1 MNFLKKIIDV
11 EVEEKFFK
19 RIVFVGILIIIV
31 AILIVFLNFGLIRKY
46 QIPDDIQTKN
56 DGTVEYRIDS
66 ISTGRK
72 YIEIKGWAYKTGQ
85 NIGYFDSRFV
95 IRNEETKEYKV
106 LNTEMQIVDEFFSI
120 AEKYDCRRAGMY
132 SKSLAL
138 GVKNGLYQIF
148 IEYKN
153 DGENMLFDTGILFNY
168 GQ

>member
-1 MNFLKKIIDV
+1 MNFLNKIIDI
-11 EVEEKFFK
+11 EIEEKFFK
-19 RIVFVGILIIIV
+19 RIVFIGMIIILLV
-31 AILIVFLNFGLIRKY
+31 IMLVFLNFGIIRNYKV
-46 QIPDDIQTKN
+46 PEGFKTKN
-56 DGTVEYRIDS
+56 DGTIEYKIDS

-72 YIEIKGWAYKTGQ
+72 YIEIKGWSYKKGQ

-95 IRNEETKEYKV
+95 IRNEETQEYKV

-138 GVKNGLYQIF
+138 GVKKGLYQIF

-153 DGENMLFDTGILFNY
+153 DDEKILFDTGILFNY

>member
-1 MNFLKKIIDV
+1 MNFLNRIVNI
-11 EVEEKFFK
+11 EIEEKYFR
-19 RIVFVGILIIIV
+19 RIIFVGIIIV
-31 AILIVFLNFGLIRKY
+31 LVVILIVFLNFGIIKNY
-46 QIPDDIQTKN
+46 TIPYGFITKN
-56 DGTVEYRIDS
+56 NGKFEYKIDS

-120 AEKYDCRRAGMY
+120 DGKYDCRRAGMY

-138 GVKNGLYQIF
+138 GIKKGLYQIF

-153 DGENMLFDTGILFNY
+153 DDEKVLFDTGILFNY